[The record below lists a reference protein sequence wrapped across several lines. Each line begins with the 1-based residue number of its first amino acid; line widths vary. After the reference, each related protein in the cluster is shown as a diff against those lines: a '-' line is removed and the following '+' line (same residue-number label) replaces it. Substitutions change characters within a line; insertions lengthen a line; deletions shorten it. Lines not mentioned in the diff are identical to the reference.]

1 VKSRC
6 CVITETEFSLNEK
19 TGDAVWCSD
28 HEDAGKH
35 KGEIAMETRT
45 FQTSLVDTCDW

>member
-6 CVITETEFSLNEK
+6 CVITETEFGLNEE
-19 TGDAVWCSD
+19 TGHAVWYID

-35 KGEIAMETRT
+35 KGEIAMETRPL
-45 FQTSLVDTCDW
+45 QTSLVDIHDW